1 MAFEGQVTVVDN
13 KRVYVVST
21 GSYDSYRVLCAAPNK
36 KTADEFVE
44 KAGKSY
50 RVEHIPIYNEYSET
64 TEYPT
69 QLEVSFDIGV
79 EQEDAH
85 QVSRPMFDEQ
95 QRLKPLMSYSK
106 YTRYSRGYAIGYV
119 IKTCG
124 TDKEL
129 VRDAAYAIKDILKDN
144 PEVRHRATSAWQPKF
159 NAWKKERGIK

>member
-1 MAFEGQVTVVDN
+1 MMDN
-13 KRVYVVST
+13 KRVYVIST
-21 GSYDSYRVLCAAPNK
+21 GSYDSYQVLCAVPDK

-44 KAGKSY
+44 KAGKGY
-50 RVEHIPIYNEYSET
+50 RVEYIPVYAEYSET
-64 TEYPT
+64 IEYST
-69 QLEVSFDIGV
+69 QLEVSFDIDV
-79 EQEDAH
+79 EQEDTH

-106 YTRYSRGYAIGYV
+106 YTRYSRGYASGYV

-144 PEVRHRATSAWQPKF
+144 PEIRHRATSALQPKF
-159 NAWKKERGIK
+159 SAWKKERGIK